1 MQNKDNKNN
10 FAYIDGNNL
19 YRGIGNSGW
28 KIDLIRFRRW
38 LHQKYD
44 VVRAYYFIGL
54 VPEEKELYAFLQK
67 AGFILIFKEI
77 AYTKEGKIKG
87 NCDAD
92 LTLEVVRD
100 VYENNCN
107 QQVLVTSD
115 GDYSSLVKFMI
126 EKNKLRIILS
136 PSIIEE
142 CSILLKKTSA
152 PITYLNDFRGKLGL
166 KRKNPR

>member
-54 VPEEKELYAFLQK
+54 VP
-67 AGFILIFKEI
+67 
-77 AYTKEGKIKG
+77 
-87 NCDAD
+87 
-92 LTLEVVRD
+92 
-100 VYENNCN
+100 
-107 QQVLVTSD
+107 
-115 GDYSSLVKFMI
+115 
-126 EKNKLRIILS
+126 
-136 PSIIEE
+136 
-142 CSILLKKTSA
+142 
-152 PITYLNDFRGKLGL
+152 TYLNDFRGKLGL
-166 KRKNPR
+166 KRKNPVKDESIKGFFS